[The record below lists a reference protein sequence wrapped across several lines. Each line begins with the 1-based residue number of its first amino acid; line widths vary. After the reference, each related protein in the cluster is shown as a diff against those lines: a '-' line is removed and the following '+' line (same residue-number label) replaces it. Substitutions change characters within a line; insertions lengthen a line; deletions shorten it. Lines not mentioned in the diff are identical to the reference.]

1 MFQDA
6 LLLKTQLFHTVW
18 PAVDIIPYASMA
30 NSSLDMSLGANSSV
44 NYYPVSS
51 ESTVSPARCA
61 AARSASTMHR
71 SQRAHELR
79 SAQVRGACGLTL
91 HRVAGG
97 LELRRQLR
105 QRRRQLLLDQRRQV
119 PDCWQR
125 EFAHD
130 ARVRAVQRVHARVA
144 QRG

>member
-30 NSSLDMSLGANSSV
+30 DSALDMSLGANSSV

-61 AARSASTMHR
+61 LRAQPAQCTAPSARMSCAARK
-71 SQRAHELR
+71 
-79 SAQVRGACGLTL
+79 C
-91 HRVAGG
+91 GG
-97 LELRRQLR
+97 L
-105 QRRRQLLLDQRRQV
+105 
-119 PDCWQR
+119 
-125 EFAHD
+125 A
-130 ARVRAVQRVHARVA
+130 
-144 QRG
+144 G